1 MNAVAPE
8 TTRGYNGPQGT
19 MNGIDGADWVVGG
32 GLGASWT
39 AVKAV
44 RARAAAEELGRA
56 ASWAQGVGPLAA
68 RGIPPSMRAV
78 LEAPEPVRTA
88 LLLFPAMDCWLS
100 YAPSFTAGARAPEE
114 AEVHFAYFQ
123 SFAAAAAL
131 LGGGTLSLKVLL
143 SKDARFHATGSRHF
157 LSFPAS
163 CAGREALVTVRR
175 GRLAG
180 RCGAHAGRPGLLPEL
195 AAGMWVEQDDPL
207 VLQPVVMH
215 GLVRNDAKAQAR
227 FAAVLTRAMA
237 RMEAVDPGLTAEMRD
252 FLRLIV
258 PLDNPKDYGSVS
270 SSYKNLRGALCLS
283 HSDDALLQEETLI
296 HEFCHQKANLLTAA
310 DPLLKPGQGG
320 QVVYSPLRP
329 DARRLWGLLLGAHAF
344 INVNRYL
351 LRVLRRE
358 DFSKRDRLSV
368 QGNIARR
375 LWHVDDM
382 LRTVSL
388 YADLTPVGE
397 RFQGR
402 MWREHALTLHDALGF
417 PAAALEEGRAR
428 WLEHRGE
435 KGLSNTGFYAEAA
448 K

>member
-1 MNAVAPE
+1 MNGVARE
-8 TTRGYNGPQGT
+8 KARGYNAVGG
-19 MNGIDGADWVVGG
+19 NVNAIDGADWVVGQ
-32 GLGASWT
+32 GLGPSWR
-39 AVKAV
+39 AVKDI
-44 RARAAAEELGRA
+44 RARAAAEDLGRA
-56 ASWAQGVGPLAA
+56 ASWAERVPALAA
-68 RGIPPSMRAV
+68 RGVPAGMRAV
-78 LEAPEPVRTA
+78 LEAPEAVRTA

-100 YAPSFTAGARAPEE
+100 YTPSFSAGARPPEE

-123 SFAAAAAL
+123 SFAAAAAV
-131 LGGGTLSLKVLL
+131 LGGKPLTLKVLL
-143 SKDARFHATGSRHF
+143 SRDARFHATGTRRF

-163 CAGREALVTVRR
+163 CAGQEAVVTAAP
-175 GRLAG
+175 GKLAG
-180 RCGAHAGRPGLLPEL
+180 RCGKHAGKPGLLAEL
-195 AAGMWVEQDDPL
+195 AEGMWVEQDDPL

-215 GLVRNDAKAQAR
+215 GLIRNDAKAQAR
-227 FAAVLTRAMA
+227 FVAVLQRAMA
-237 RMEAVDPGLTAEMRD
+237 RMGAVDPGLSAEMRD

-351 LRVLRRE
+351 LKVLRRE
-358 DFSKRDRLSV
+358 AFPKRDRLSI

-388 YADLTPVGE
+388 YADLTPTGE
-397 RFQGR
+397 RFQSR
-402 MWREHALTLHDALGF
+402 MWREHALTLHDSLDF
-417 PAAALEEGRAR
+417 PAAVLEEGRTR
-428 WLEHRGE
+428 WLEHRAK
-435 KGLSNTGFYAEAA
+435 KGLANTGFYSEAA
-448 K
+448 V